1 MKKTLFIYTIGMMF
15 ILISSPQRS
24 KSQFAVT
31 DPIVENL
38 KVCLDRTIYISGEKI
53 LFTAFILNNLGPAG
67 DNFSKVI
74 YCELISP
81 GGNRITGG
89 KYEVDNSIAHGCLG
103 IPEETI
109 SGIYFLKSYS
119 RFMRNGDPQ
128 DYNYIRLKIVNPYK
142 SEVISGY
149 KVVAADSVQV
159 RNLPRNNDDQR
170 FNLTVAKKVVHPKEE
185 VEINIDGNPGPDERF
200 KMCLSVIPAGTW
212 SSISTTADSISG
224 DLQYYPETR
233 GISLSGRFLEKESGQ
248 AITNAKVNLSIIGDK
263 DVMAVRTNSSGEFY
277 FALPDYNGNHD
288 IFLCGEDIPDIS
300 PTIYIDNDFCTQPV
314 ILQAPAFHL
323 DDMERETAY
332 KLAVNQKL
340 TSVFKNSTTIDK
352 NEPPI
357 NSLSFYGKP
366 DNILVIDK
374 YIDLPTLEEYFY
386 ELLSAISVRKQD
398 GRKRFRFITDRTEM
412 TIYDPLVMIDWVAV
426 DDVERILAMSPKG
439 IDRIELIK
447 SPYFK
452 GNITYGGI
460 ISFISKKNDFA
471 GIDLPASG
479 TFVNYKFFEECSS
492 DSFPE
497 SYPNN
502 IPDSR
507 NTIYWNPD
515 VQLNEKG
522 SAELLFTAPDTP
534 GKYSIV
540 LRGMAFEGEDIIIR
554 KEIEVTAE

>member
-1 MKKTLFIYTIGMMF
+1 MIL
-15 ILISSPQRS
+15 ILISFPHGSRS
-24 KSQFAVT
+24 QI
-31 DPIVENL
+31 PISNPIIENI
-38 KVCLDRTIYISGEKI
+38 KVCIDRTIYISGEKI

-89 KYEVDNSIAHGCLG
+89 KYEVNNSFAQGCLA

-128 DYNYIRLKIVNPYK
+128 NYNYIRLKIVNPYK

-149 KVVAADSVQV
+149 EVVAIDSVQSK
-159 RNLPRNNDDQR
+159 NLPHKNDYQR
-170 FNLTVAKKVVHPKEE
+170 LDLRVANQVVHPKEE
-185 VEINIDGNPGPDERF
+185 VEIKIDGKPGLEGQF
-200 KMCLSVIPAGTW
+200 KMCLTVIPAGTW
-212 SSISTTADSISG
+212 NSISTTGDSISG
-224 DLQYYPETR
+224 GLQYYPETR
-233 GISLSGRFLEKESGQ
+233 GISLSGKFLEKESGQ

-277 FALPDYNGNHD
+277 FALPDYNGSHD

-300 PTIYIDNDFCTQPV
+300 PSIYIDNDFCTQPV
-314 ILQAPAFHL
+314 NLQAPAFHL
-323 DDMERETAY
+323 GETERETAY
-332 KLAVNQKL
+332 NLAVNQKL
-340 TSVFKNSTTIDK
+340 TSVFQNSI
-352 NEPPI
+352 PI
-357 NSLSFYGKP
+357 EKDEVPKNSLSFYGEP

-386 ELLSAISVRKQD
+386 ELISSVSVRKQD
-398 GRKRFRFITDRTEM
+398 GRKRFRFVTDRTEM

-426 DDVERILAMSPKG
+426 DDVERVLAMSPKG
-439 IDRIELIK
+439 IDRIELVK

-479 TFVNYKFFEECSS
+479 TFVNYKFFEKCSN
-492 DSFPE
+492 DSLPK
-497 SYPNN
+497 SYPKN

-507 NTIYWNPD
+507 NTIYWDPD

-522 SAELLFTAPDTP
+522 STEIQVTAPDTP

-540 LRGMAFEGEDIIIR
+540 LRGMAFEGEDIIIL